1 MAIPHLTKSLT
12 EKNLKVE
19 VVEFSEEYKPELII
33 FCNKCKKLGF
43 TLNESLKAMKL
54 RDSNVKFWLIFV
66 NGEIASVSGCQKLY
80 ASNATSIVKDGDFR
94 LYFRSA
100 VLPKYYNTIP
110 LSKYAGHNLYV
121 KYLTIPQI
129 RWAKSLGAKRLFL
142 TGVTTP
148 QGSPHMDKVARITRF
163 NEAKYCKRRGIPP
176 IWTEL
181 GTSHLFH
188 TDQIIFKVNEENLQ
202 WWIDKG
208 GFVDGNN

>member
-1 MAIPHLTKSLT
+1 LALLEYYVHSDDISTLPKKILIAKIQFPDDLIIEELEEIPDTWKDYPYTSETAQVFT
-12 EKNLKVE
+12 EFVKDRNKFALKVPSTIVGLESNIILNPLYKEFGKVE

-100 VLPKYYNTIP
+100 VLPKY
-110 LSKYAGHNLYV
+110 
-121 KYLTIPQI
+121 
-129 RWAKSLGAKRLFL
+129 
-142 TGVTTP
+142 
-148 QGSPHMDKVARITRF
+148 
-163 NEAKYCKRRGIPP
+163 
-176 IWTEL
+176 
-181 GTSHLFH
+181 
-188 TDQIIFKVNEENLQ
+188 
-202 WWIDKG
+202 
-208 GFVDGNN
+208 